1 MNDISIFKNNN
12 NNKFFFYEDFKGNSN
27 QTRTQFIKE
36 NIEGNLIKYSN
47 INNNKIKELI
57 KILLFDINV
66 KYIDDNDI
74 GEFLQN
80 NSKNEK

>member
-27 QTRTQFIKE
+27 QTRIQFIKE
-36 NIEGNLIKYSN
+36 NIEENLKKYSN

>member
-27 QTRTQFIKE
+27 QTRIQFIKE
-36 NIEGNLIKYSN
+36 NIEENLKKYSN
-47 INNNKIKELI
+47 INNTKIKELI